1 MVEPTD
7 SKACDHM
14 QKFVFANQFR
24 GGGCLKSY
32 LVCVYLG
39 LNSLQLY
46 IYFLTLWLEYLVVD
60 LINRYGSC

>member
-39 LNSLQLY
+39 ANFFT
-46 IYFLTLWLEYLVVD
+46 IVYLFSNVVVR
-60 LINRYGSC
+60 IFGS